1 MSARRKVCVVVTA
14 RPSYSRVR
22 SALGAISAR
31 EDLELQLVIAG
42 SALLD
47 RFGTASSQ
55 IESDGFQA
63 DENVYMLVEGDQPA
77 TMVKTTGLGMIEF
90 ATAFDRLQ
98 PDVVLTIADR
108 YETMATAIAAAYMN
122 IPLAHLQGGEVTG
135 SIDEKVRHAVTKL
148 SDLHFAS
155 TELAGSYI
163 CRMGEDPSTVHVTG
177 CPSIDLAAQVA
188 EESGPADDPVA
199 NFGGVG
205 PDLDLSEG
213 YLVAMQ
219 HPVTTE
225 HELARRHVTETLE
238 GVTKTGCPTLWFWP
252 NPDSGTDGTSKG
264 IRAFREAGRAD
275 RIHFFKNIPPLDF
288 LRLIRS
294 SSAIVGNSS
303 VAIRE
308 ASYLGVPAVNVGT
321 RQEGRERGANVVDVG
336 YSAVEIARAIT
347 SVASEPRPACSV
359 LYGDGSAGTQIAG
372 ILASADLKVGKRLAY
387 APSDV

>member
-1 MSARRKVCVVVTA
+1 MSSQRRVCVVITA

-22 SALGAISAR
+22 TVLEAIKVR
-31 EDLELQLVIAG
+31 EDLELQLVVAG

-55 IESDGFQA
+55 IESDGFEA
-63 DENVYMLVEGDQPA
+63 DESVYMLVEGDDPA
-77 TMVKTTGLGMIEF
+77 TMVKTTGLGMIEL
-90 ATAFDRLQ
+90 ATAFDRLR

-108 YETMATAIAAAYMN
+108 YETMATAVAAAYMN

-148 SDLHFAS
+148 SDVHFAS

-163 CRMGEDPSTVHVTG
+163 RRMGEDPSVVHVTG

-188 EESGPADDPVA
+188 REPEAVNNPVA
-199 NFGGVG
+199 RFGGVG
-205 PDLDLSEG
+205 PDLDLSGG

-225 HELARRHVTETLE
+225 HELAREHVTETLE
-238 GVTKTGCPTLWFWP
+238 AVAKTGQPTLWFWP

-264 IRAFREAGRAD
+264 IRAFREAGKAEG
-275 RIHFFKNIPPLDF
+275 IHFFKNIPPLDF
-288 LRLIRS
+288 LRLVRS
-294 SSAIVGNSS
+294 GTAIVGNSS

-321 RQEGRERGANVVDVG
+321 RQEGRERGPNVVDVG
-336 YSAVEIARAIT
+336 YSAVEVAEAIDQFATGARPPP
-347 SVASEPRPACSV
+347 SN
-359 LYGDGSAGTQIAG
+359 LYGDGQAGRRIAAL
-372 ILASADLKVGKRLAY
+372 LAAARLQSTKRLAY
-387 APSDV
+387 APSGP